1 MISLLLDLLI
11 PLFAIFIA
19 VFSKR
24 LDINKNFYIKLFFG
38 LFVISI
44 SSAIVSYVIPSPILG
59 LVGSFYMWLAF
70 GFVLLHSSKV
80 LGNKKTLIFFIIAY
94 LFGFTF
100 EAIGVKYGG
109 IFGMPYY
116 YQNIPTFFFGLVP
129 ISTPISWCIIIYF
142 SYTLTN
148 LFLFGF
154 GGKKPRKTD
163 DRAYF
168 WVMIVILSAIG
179 GFVALN
185 LDMILDPVAVAP
197 QVGGWV
203 WSGGGPYFGIPI
215 GNFIG
220 WFMVSAVAIL
230 IFRYYESIS
239 SKTNPKYELNIP
251 LNSYIVLLYFIYF
264 LENAVR
270 ALTLGKMEYILIGAT
285 TMMPFV
291 LVSLLV
297 LLLLRKNENHC

>member
-11 PLFAIFIA
+11 PVFAIFIV

-24 LDINKNFYIKLFFG
+24 LDINQNFYIKLFFG

-44 SSAIVSYVIPSPILG
+44 SSAIISYLIPSPILG

-80 LGNKKTLIFFIIAY
+80 LGNKKTLIFFIVAY
-94 LFGFTF
+94 LFGFIF

-142 SYTLTN
+142 SYTITN

-154 GGKKPRKTD
+154 GGKNPEKLMTGH
-163 DRAYF
+163 
-168 WVMIVILSAIG
+168 I
-179 GFVALN
+179 
-185 LDMILDPVAVAP
+185 
-197 QVGGWV
+197 
-203 WSGGGPYFGIPI
+203 FG
-215 GNFIG
+215 
-220 WFMVSAVAIL
+220 S
-230 IFRYYESIS
+230 
-239 SKTNPKYELNIP
+239 
-251 LNSYIVLLYFIYF
+251 
-264 LENAVR
+264 
-270 ALTLGKMEYILIGAT
+270 
-285 TMMPFV
+285 
-291 LVSLLV
+291 
-297 LLLLRKNENHC
+297 